1 MIFNDLN
8 EKLIDLIKYIK
19 DHNTDMLLKNIDN
32 IIIEYDLSNTSLYGY
47 AYYGC
52 NSSTGLAEYNK
63 EKFLKLRNDFNSKVL
78 IGKTDYIMLYVLMV
92 YSFNNQIRFNRKGY
106 FNLPVGK
113 RDFNSKMRS
122 KLILFSE
129 ELKKKDFQFMKKD
142 FREISLDLISQN
154 TFIYCDPPY
163 LITNATY
170 NENGM
175 WTEFDEKDL
184 LIFLDEANK
193 KGFKFA
199 LSNVLKSKNKMNTI
213 LNNWIKNNGYYC
225 HQLNKSYSNSNYH
238 RKDKESVSEEV
249 LITNYPVDWR
259 NE

>member
-1 MIFNDLN
+1 MLKQIQPLFNESEVFLDLFAGGGNVGINSSSSKVIFNDLN

-129 ELKKKDFQFMKKD
+129 ELKKKDFQFMKI
-142 FREISLDLISQN
+142 FQRN
-154 TFIYCDPPY
+154 FIRFNFSKYFY
-163 LITNATY
+163 LLRSPI
-170 NENGM
+170 
-175 WTEFDEKDL
+175 FDYKCNL
-184 LIFLDEANK
+184 
-193 KGFKFA
+193 
-199 LSNVLKSKNKMNTI
+199 
-213 LNNWIKNNGYYC
+213 
-225 HQLNKSYSNSNYH
+225 
-238 RKDKESVSEEV
+238 
-249 LITNYPVDWR
+249 
-259 NE
+259 